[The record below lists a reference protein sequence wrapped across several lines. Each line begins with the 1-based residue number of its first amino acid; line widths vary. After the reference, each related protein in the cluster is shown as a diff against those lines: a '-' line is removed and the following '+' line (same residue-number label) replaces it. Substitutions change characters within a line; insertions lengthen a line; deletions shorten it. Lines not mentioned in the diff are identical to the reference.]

1 MEKIQFVILNFE
13 SEMLINI
20 SGYSSL
26 FLMKIYFNNI
36 MPFNVRMM
44 HIGLISP

>member
-1 MEKIQFVILNFE
+1 
-13 SEMLINI
+13 MLINI

-36 MPFNVRMM
+36 MPSDVGMM
-44 HIGLISP
+44 HINLIGP